1 MDIDLRRL
9 GMGAQLQIALALVG
23 RGAERRDN
31 HGRRGADCP
40 VHRGAAAWPDLW
52 ATGGAANRGGSWT
65 STGEAPKGRKIKE
78 DKQGRALEPALCGM
92 TLCAASGPSGAA
104 QRANALHY
112 ILN

>member
-52 ATGGAANRGGSWT
+52 ATGGAD
-65 STGEAPKGRKIKE
+65 KGRKIKE

>member
-1 MDIDLRRL
+1 MADVEL
-9 GMGAQLQIALALVG
+9 IALCIAARRRGLTYGQLVAQTTE
-23 RGAERRDN
+23 AERRRIVDN
-31 HGRRGADCP
+31 
-40 VHRGAAAWPDLW
+40 
-52 ATGGAANRGGSWT
+52 
-65 STGEAPKGRKIKE
+65 TGEAPKGRKIKE

>member
-31 HGRRGADCP
+31 HGRRGA
-40 VHRGAAAWPDLW
+40 
-52 ATGGAANRGGSWT
+52 GGSWT